1 MWKTIV
7 ALSAVALAFAAS
19 GVAHAEDAA
28 PSTPK
33 PPAIAEPPAPPPNE
47 LPAGFVAVPP
57 QLVNSLLIYL
67 ADRSDVARNLGQA
80 LSVAATTKPTACPNK

>member
-7 ALSAVALAFAAS
+7 ALSAVALALAAN
-19 GVAHAEDAA
+19 GVARAEDAA
-28 PSTPK
+28 PPPK
-33 PPAIAEPPAPPPNE
+33 PPAVAEPPAPPPNE